1 MEILGIGPS
10 ELIFI
15 VILALIVLGPKD
27 MQKAGLT
34 IGKFLRKIITSEGW
48 EVFQKLSHQVRTWP
62 NRMMREANEDL
73 NMIGNELNNATS
85 GRREKPRNR
94 YNTPSRPKD
103 PEAPAHSR
111 PFPDTHISAAPPEIV
126 VSPQNETDP
135 TSNESDQQQD
145 A

>member
-15 VILALIVLGPKD
+15 VILALIILGPKD

-34 IGKFLRKIITSEGW
+34 IGKFLRKIVTSEGW

-73 NMIGNELNNATS
+73 NMIGNELNNATA

-94 YNTPSRPKD
+94 YNASSRTKN

-111 PFPDTHISAAPPEIV
+111 PFPDAHISATPPEIV
-126 VSPQNETDP
+126 VSPQTEADP

>member
-1 MEILGIGPS
+1 MNGVLGTLVEHEQEIHQIIKNRIAETENLGIVTHGNPRHLGPS

-73 NMIGNELNNATS
+73 NMIGNELKQ
-85 GRREKPRNR
+85 RRLR
-94 YNTPSRPKD
+94 
-103 PEAPAHSR
+103 
-111 PFPDTHISAAPPEIV
+111 SAGKTAQ
-126 VSPQNETDP
+126 SL
-135 TSNESDQQQD
+135 
-145 A
+145 